1 MKGQISYIGPIF
13 TLLLAGILA
22 GALAVIPKSQ
32 ITQVTPVI
40 EAEEFE
46 NRALILANSLLA
58 NKDLIYSDGV
68 TYYRGV
74 FNDNGLDKGLF
85 KGSST
90 KLYPCNKSS
99 EGKCKIIS
107 YPDSYALI
115 VIKDLKDGTIWFTGT
130 NKLPDSSEAGKYI
143 GNCFMSKDAKNLG
156 KLFDNSD
163 FAAFLELDKCSLK
176 RYSVAMNSGFPV
188 SIRYSGTK
196 TNMGLV
202 KVLVVE

>member
-1 MKGQISYIGPIF
+1 MKGQISYIGPLF

-32 ITQVTPVI
+32 ITEVAPVI
-40 EAEEFE
+40 EADEFE

-58 NKDLIYSDGV
+58 NKDLIYSDGAA
-68 TYYRGV
+68 YYRGV
-74 FNDNGLDKGLF
+74 FNVNELDKGLF
-85 KGSST
+85 KDSSA

-99 EGKCKIIS
+99 EGKCKIIA

-130 NKLPDSSEAGKYI
+130 NKLPDSSEGGKYV
-143 GNCFMSKDAKNLG
+143 GNCFMPKNAKNLG

-163 FAAFLELDKCSLK
+163 FTTLLELDKCNLK
-176 RYSVAMNSGFPV
+176 RYSVVMNSGFPI

-196 TNMGLV
+196 TNIGLL

>member
-1 MKGQISYIGPIF
+1 MKGQVSYIVPIF
-13 TLLLAGILA
+13 TLLIAGILA
-22 GALAVIPKSQ
+22 GTLAVIPKSQ

-58 NKDLIYSDGV
+58 NKYLIYSDGV
-68 TYYRGV
+68 TYYRGI
-74 FNDNGLDKGLF
+74 FNVNELDKGLF
-85 KGSST
+85 KDSST
-90 KLYPCNKSS
+90 KLYPCKSS
-99 EGKCKIIS
+99 EGKCKIII

-143 GNCFMSKDAKNLG
+143 EKCFMSKDAKNLG
-156 KLFDNSD
+156 KLFDGSD
-163 FAAFLELDKCSLK
+163 FGTILELDKCNLK
-176 RYSVAMNSGFPV
+176 RYTVVMNLGFPV
-188 SIRYSGTK
+188 PIRYSDTK
-196 TNMGLV
+196 TNIGLL

>member
-1 MKGQISYIGPIF
+1 MKGQISYIGPLF
-13 TLLLAGILA
+13 TLLIAGILA

-40 EAEEFE
+40 EADEFE

-58 NKDLIYSDGV
+58 NKDLIYSDGA

-74 FNDNGLDKGLF
+74 FNANELDKGLF
-85 KGSST
+85 KDSST
-90 KLYPCNKSS
+90 KLYPCNKSI
-99 EGKCKIIS
+99 EGKCKITV

-130 NKLPDSSEAGKYI
+130 NKLSDLSEVGKYI
-143 GNCFMSKDAKNLG
+143 GNCFMSKDGKNLG
-156 KLFDNSD
+156 KLFDGSD
-163 FAAFLELDKCSLK
+163 FTILLELDKCNLK
-176 RYSVAMNSGFPV
+176 RHSVVMNSGFPV
-188 SIRYSGTK
+188 SIRYPGTK
-196 TNMGLV
+196 TNIGLL